1 MSTRSDR
8 AAERKAVSQAE
19 KDLKKAGSAARKA
32 FDLKDP
38 RFLGEAAVAATRG
51 PVGLALF
58 GASRGLQ
65 VLRERRAEQAEILGE
80 LAADARQHADSLR
93 EKTSALAA
101 PQEKRSPVRRFAPL
115 WIVGLVG
122 GAAVVG
128 ATAYFLRDSGSPAA
142 SSPPAPKP
150 TPAPPR
156 TPTPAEAATG
166 APDPATG
173 SSAPQAAASA
183 GAESSKGS
191 GSSGTSEGSNGSEGA
206 ETGEDLTI
214 ESPDPEGP
222 ADQAAESS
230 PAAGSAAPGPA
241 AGSAPQPS
249 DDAATDGAAATDTA
263 ADGSDT
269 TGPTTGGSSAD
280 S

>member
-8 AAERKAVSQAE
+8 AAHRKAVKQAD
-19 KDLKKAGSAARKA
+19 KDLNKAGTAARKA

-58 GASRGLQ
+58 GASRGIQ
-65 VLRERRAEQAEILGE
+65 VLRERRAEQADILGD
-80 LAADARQHADSLR
+80 LAADARQHADSVR
-93 EKTSALAA
+93 EKASALAT
-101 PQEKRSPVRRFAPL
+101 PQEKRSPLRRFAPL

-156 TPTPAEAATG
+156 TPTPAEAAADSPG
-166 APDPATG
+166 
-173 SSAPQAAASA
+173 AAAGSASPDA
-183 GAESSKGS
+183 GA
-191 GSSGTSEGSNGSEGA
+191 SEAS

-222 ADQAAESS
+222 ADQSAESS

-249 DDAATDGAAATDTA
+249 DDAAADNAATGGQTTDGN
-263 ADGSDT
+263 T
-269 TGPTTGGSSAD
+269 TGA
-280 S
+280 

>member
-183 GAESSKGS
+183 GAEGSKGS
-191 GSSGTSEGSNGSEGA
+191 GSSEGSNDSEGG

-249 DDAATDGAAATDTA
+249 DGAATG
-263 ADGSDT
+263 GSDT

>member
-8 AAERKAVSQAE
+8 AAHRKAVKQAD
-19 KDLKKAGSAARKA
+19 KDLNKAGTAARKA

-58 GASRGLQ
+58 GASRGIQ
-65 VLRERRAEQAEILGE
+65 VLRERRAEQAEILGD

-93 EKTSALAA
+93 EKTPALAT
-101 PQEKRSPVRRFAPL
+101 PQEKRSPLRRFAPL

-128 ATAYFLRDSGSPAA
+128 ATAYFLRDSGSPAP
-142 SSPPAPKP
+142 SSPPAPRP

-156 TPTPAEAATG
+156 TPTPAEAAADSRGDAAGSTG
-166 APDPATG
+166 PDARG
-173 SSAPQAAASA
+173 
-183 GAESSKGS
+183 
-191 GSSGTSEGSNGSEGA
+191 SEGS

-222 ADQAAESS
+222 ADQSAESS

-249 DDAATDGAAATDTA
+249 DDAAGDDTSAGGQTTDGN
-263 ADGSDT
+263 T
-269 TGPTTGGSSAD
+269 TGA
-280 S
+280 

>member
-8 AAERKAVSQAE
+8 AAHRKAVKQAD
-19 KDLKKAGSAARKA
+19 KDLNKAGTAARKA

-58 GASRGLQ
+58 GASRGIQ
-65 VLRERRAEQAEILGE
+65 VLRERRAEQAEILGD

-93 EKTSALAA
+93 EKTSALAT
-101 PQEKRSPVRRFAPL
+101 PQEKRSPLRRFAPL
-115 WIVGLVG
+115 WIVGLVS

-128 ATAYFLRDSGSPAA
+128 ATAYFLRDPGSPAP

-156 TPTPAEAATG
+156 TPTPAEAAADSRGDAAGSTG
-166 APDPATG
+166 PDAR
-173 SSAPQAAASA
+173 
-183 GAESSKGS
+183 ESEDS
-191 GSSGTSEGSNGSEGA
+191 

-222 ADQAAESS
+222 ADQSAESS

-249 DDAATDGAAATDTA
+249 DDAAGDDTSTGGQTTDGN
-263 ADGSDT
+263 T
-269 TGPTTGGSSAD
+269 TGA
-280 S
+280 

>member
-8 AAERKAVSQAE
+8 AAHRKAVKQAD
-19 KDLKKAGSAARKA
+19 KDLNKAGAAARKA

-58 GASRGLQ
+58 GASRGIQ
-65 VLRERRAEQAEILGE
+65 VLRERRAEQAEILGD
-80 LAADARQHADSLR
+80 LAADARQHADSVR
-93 EKTSALAA
+93 EKTSALAT
-101 PQEKRSPVRRFAPL
+101 PQQKRSPLRRFAPL

-128 ATAYFLRDSGSPAA
+128 ATAYFLRDPGSPAP
-142 SSPPAPKP
+142 SSPPTPKP

-156 TPTPAEAATG
+156 TPTPAEVAADSPG
-166 APDPATG
+166 
-173 SSAPQAAASA
+173 AAAGSASPDA
-183 GAESSKGS
+183 GA
-191 GSSGTSEGSNGSEGA
+191 SEAS

-222 ADQAAESS
+222 ADQSAESS

-249 DDAATDGAAATDTA
+249 DDVAADDAATGGQTTDGN
-263 ADGSDT
+263 T
-269 TGPTTGGSSAD
+269 TGA
-280 S
+280 